1 MTPLLHNYSNAT
13 GQTRSWDTSDSEE
26 RFLKNL
32 QDPNTRQKLQELG
45 YLHREISYTFNS
57 HGFRTKEFDS
67 DIDIVCFGCSFT
79 MGTGVKVEDTWPMQ
93 VQSLTGMQVANL
105 GHAGSS
111 NDTAFRFARHYLH
124 QLRPRYAVWLQTDKH
139 RLELI
144 DESVPA
150 SLNILASD
158 TANPCA
164 NDVFIKTW
172 FGCDKNQDLNLEKNT
187 LAFEKICESLE
198 IKYKIISRQSVES
211 DSCARDLIHPSPQMY
226 KNLAKQVADW
236 LG

>member
-1 MTPLLHNYSNAT
+1 MTPLMHNFSDAA
-13 GQTRSWDTSDSEE
+13 GQTRSWDTSDSQE

-32 QDPNTRQKLQELG
+32 QDPIARQKLHELE
-45 YLHREISYTFNS
+45 YLHREIVYTFNS
-57 HGFRTKEFDS
+57 HGFRTQEFDS

-79 MGTGVKVEDTWPMQ
+79 MGTGVQVEDTWPMQ
-93 VQSLTGMQVANL
+93 LQSLTGMQVANL

-111 NDTAFRFARHYLH
+111 NDTAFRFARHYLP

-144 DESVPA
+144 DESVPV

-158 TANPCA
+158 TSNPCA

-172 FGCDKNQDLNLEKNT
+172 FGCDQNQDLNLEKNT
-187 LAFEKICESLE
+187 LAFEKICESLAIE
-198 IKYKIISRQSVES
+198 YKIISRHSIVS
-211 DSCARDLIHPSPQMY
+211 DKCARDLSHPGPQVY
-226 KNLAKQVADW
+226 KKLAKHVAEW

>member
-1 MTPLLHNYSNAT
+1 MTPLLHNYSDAA
-13 GQTRSWDTSDSEE
+13 GQTRFWDTSDSQE

-32 QDPNTRQKLQELG
+32 QDPRARQKLQELE

-57 HGFRTKEFDS
+57 HGFRTQEFDS
-67 DIDIVCFGCSFT
+67 VIDIVCFGCSFT
-79 MGTGVKVEDTWPMQ
+79 MGTGVHVEDTWPMQ

-111 NDTAFRFARHYLH
+111 NDTAFRFARHYLP
-124 QLRPRYAVWLQTDKH
+124 QLKPRYAVWLQTDKH

-144 DESVPA
+144 DESVPL

-158 TANPCA
+158 TSNPCA

-172 FGCDKNQDLNLEKNT
+172 FGSDQNQDLNLEKNT
-187 LAFEKICESLE
+187 LAFEKICQSLAIE
-198 IKYKIISRQSVES
+198 YKIIPRRNIVS
-211 DSCARDLIHPSPQMY
+211 DGCARDLGHPSPQIY

>member
-1 MTPLLHNYSNAT
+1 MTPLLHNYSDAA
-13 GQTRSWDTSDSEE
+13 GQTRSWDTSDSQE

-32 QDPNTRQKLQELG
+32 QDPKARQKLQELE

-57 HGFRTKEFDS
+57 HGFRAQEFDS
-67 DIDIVCFGCSFT
+67 DIDIVCFGCSYT
-79 MGTGVKVEDTWPMQ
+79 MGTGVHVEDTWPMQ
-93 VQSLTGMQVANL
+93 VQNLTGMQVANL

-111 NDTAFRFARHYLH
+111 NDTAFRFARHYLP
-124 QLRPRYAVWLQTDKH
+124 QLKPRYAVWLQTDKH

-144 DESVPA
+144 DESVPV

-158 TANPCA
+158 TSNPCA

-172 FGCDKNQDLNLEKNT
+172 FGSDQNQDLNLEKNT
-187 LAFEKICESLE
+187 RAFEKICQDLA
-198 IKYKIISRQSVES
+198 IKYKIISRQSIVS
-211 DSCARDLIHPSPQMY
+211 DRCARDLGHPGPQIY